1 MAESVSDETRERI
14 TVEAARAVRAAPVSA
29 LSVQQVAEAAGVTSS
44 SIYKAYSSKYELFA
58 EASRR
63 VLVEQVVAIAEG
75 VDEAAPPLERLRQVL
90 TGLFHVGRDEP
101 FPAAYLY
108 GMFPLL
114 HHKEVD
120 DAVQEKIDHVDAE
133 VRRRLRHRIVD
144 ALDAGALAG
153 DPDELVELC
162 AVATFGYLGM
172 AVNHD
177 EPVAPETF
185 ADFVL
190 AGLAAGPAG

>member
-14 TVEAARAVRAAPVSA
+14 TAEAARAVRAAPVSA
-29 LSVQQVAEAAGVTSS
+29 LSVQQVARAAGVTSS

-108 GMFPLL
+108 GMFPSCTTRRSTTPS
-114 HHKEVD
+114 
-120 DAVQEKIDHVDAE
+120 
-133 VRRRLRHRIVD
+133 RRRSTTSTPRS
-144 ALDAGALAG
+144 
-153 DPDELVELC
+153 
-162 AVATFGYLGM
+162 AVASVTGSSTPST
-172 AVNHD
+172 
-177 EPVAPETF
+177 PVRSPVTPTSSSSCAPWRPSATW
-185 ADFVL
+185 AWR
-190 AGLAAGPAG
+190 